1 MQHYDVGDFH
11 HTYAECARKHY
22 GMGWDYL
29 RQHPELLE

>member
-22 GMGWDYL
+22 GMGVGL
-29 RQHPELLE
+29 FTPTPRTA